1 MININNLSDAMFLPV
16 MQYRDIA
23 RAKILPFK
31 DRKPGGKDIVIKDLF
46 GTERTMTRQDFM
58 ATYRYSNGKPIKLS
72 YWKNDKQIVVL
83 GNTQRMY
90 YGLLIPKG
98 KKAIVTQDGNTQQI
112 NTMKSNVYLLCNAT
126 EDGIDRSRYMVIPER
141 TFKSAFS
148 MSGSLQEN
156 IKTDNRLLRI
166 INNRK
171 EKLRK
176 LQEQRQA
183 EELQRKQMQMQAR
196 QRQLEQQQLKARL
209 EAEQKAA
216 QAQAKQRQLEQQ
228 RLMAQLEAEQ
238 KAAQAEQAEQARA
251 EQAARAKEAQQT
263 AQQTAQQAAQQTA
276 QQTAQ
281 QAKFKAVAKLLF
293 NDEVVGYALQDNQNN
308 VYKVSKSD
316 VLCLADAGS
325 ISNMSVRR
333 LQTGQ
338 TYLYGLGIRLAELPD
353 ILM

>member
-98 KKAIVTQDGNTQQI
+98 KKAIVTQDGTTQQI
-112 NTMKSNVYLLCNAT
+112 NTIKSSVYLLCNAT

-216 QAQAKQRQLEQQ
+216 QAQARQRQLEQQ

-238 KAAQAEQAEQARA
+238 KAAQAEQARA
-251 EQAARAKEAQQT
+251 EQAA
-263 AQQTAQQAAQQTA
+263 QQAA

-308 VYKVSKSD
+308 VYKVSKND

>member
-23 RAKILPFK
+23 RAKILPFN

-46 GTERTMTRQDFM
+46 GTERTMTRQEFM
-58 ATYRYSNGKPIKLS
+58 TTYRYSNGKPIKLS

-98 KKAIVTQDGNTQQI
+98 KKAIVTQDGTTQQI
-112 NTMKSNVYLLCNAT
+112 NTMKSSVYLLCNAT

-171 EKLRK
+171 EKLRR

-216 QAQAKQRQLEQQ
+216 QAQARQRQLEQQ

-238 KAAQAEQAEQARA
+238 KAAQAEQARA
-251 EQAARAKEAQQT
+251 EQA
-263 AQQTAQQAAQQTA
+263 AQQAAQQTA
-276 QQTAQ
+276 QQTAKQTAQ

-308 VYKVSKSD
+308 VYKVSKND

>member
-112 NTMKSNVYLLCNAT
+112 NTIKSSVYLLCNAT

-156 IKTDNRLLRI
+156 IKTDSRLLRI
-166 INNRK
+166 IHNRK

-183 EELQRKQMQMQAR
+183 EELQRKHMQMQAR
-196 QRQLEQQQLKARL
+196 QRKLEQQQLKARL

-238 KAAQAEQAEQARA
+238 KAAQAEQARA
-251 EQAARAKEAQQT
+251 EQAAK
-263 AQQTAQQAAQQTA
+263 QAA

-308 VYKVSKSD
+308 VYKVSKND
-316 VLCLADAGS
+316 VISLADAGS